1 MRVHEETLAHVRALV
16 ARLQAVPNGFY
27 VSRLAGIHPE
37 DIRTEEDFLSLP
49 FTDKNDLRSAYPLG
63 LAAVPPREIVRVHAS
78 SGTTGAPVVIPYTKK
93 DIADWADMMA
103 RSLAIAGVGPDD
115 RLQIATGFGMWT
127 AGSGFQTGIERLG
140 AMAIPAGPGNTA
152 RQLRFLIDMEATV
165 LCATASYALQLGEEA
180 QKRGLLDQL
189 RLKKAIIGAEHW
201 TQKTGEQIANL
212 LGVEIYDMYGLTEIY
227 GPGTGVSCAEHDGM
241 HMLDEMLLYEVIDPH
256 TLRPVPDGETG
267 ELVITTL
274 FKEGAPLLRYRTHDL
289 TRVVPGEC
297 PCGLRYPRLERILGR
312 TDDMVKYHGVNIFPG
327 QIDELLRG
335 VEGANGEYQLH
346 LRHENQRDSALLRLE
361 SISDPG
367 DISARF
373 RSLIGVSIDVE
384 VVPLGSL
391 PRSEKKTRRIF
402 DFRGR

>member
-274 FKEGAPLLRYRTHDL
+274 FKEGAPLLRYRTGDY
-289 TRVVPGEC
+289 TRFLPPC
-297 PCGLRYPRLERILGR
+297 PCGGVTRRIDRVSRRGEGPSMEKLDEALFRLPGLVDCRAEF
-312 TDDMVKYHGVNIFPG
+312 DGV
-327 QIDELLRG
+327 LK
-335 VEGANGEYQLH
+335 
-346 LRHENQRDSALLRLE
+346 
-361 SISDPG
+361 
-367 DISARF
+367 ISARALEPGLEGDIERAVSACF
-373 RSLIGVSIDVE
+373 PGLPVKLIGVGEGMEDLRPFMPQEFAAALFQS
-384 VVPLGSL
+384 
-391 PRSEKKTRRIF
+391 
-402 DFRGR
+402 

>member
-1 MRVHEETLAHVRALV
+1 
-16 ARLQAVPNGFY
+16 
-27 VSRLAGIHPE
+27 
-37 DIRTEEDFLSLP
+37 
-49 FTDKNDLRSAYPLG
+49 
-63 LAAVPPREIVRVHAS
+63 
-78 SGTTGAPVVIPYTKK
+78 
-93 DIADWADMMA
+93 
-103 RSLAIAGVGPDD
+103 
-115 RLQIATGFGMWT
+115 
-127 AGSGFQTGIERLG
+127 
-140 AMAIPAGPGNTA
+140 
-152 RQLRFLIDMEATV
+152 MEATV

-297 PCGLRYPRLERILGR
+297 PCGLRYPRQERILGP
-312 TDDMVKYHGVNIFPG
+312 HGRYGEIPRSKHFPRPNRRVAAR
-327 QIDELLRG
+327 RG
-335 VEGANGEYQLH
+335 RGERRIPAH

>member
-1 MRVHEETLAHVRALV
+1 
-16 ARLQAVPNGFY
+16 
-27 VSRLAGIHPE
+27 
-37 DIRTEEDFLSLP
+37 
-49 FTDKNDLRSAYPLG
+49 
-63 LAAVPPREIVRVHAS
+63 
-78 SGTTGAPVVIPYTKK
+78 
-93 DIADWADMMA
+93 
-103 RSLAIAGVGPDD
+103 
-115 RLQIATGFGMWT
+115 
-127 AGSGFQTGIERLG
+127 
-140 AMAIPAGPGNTA
+140 MAIPAGPGNTE

-312 TDDMVKYHGVNIFPG
+312 TD
-327 QIDELLRG
+327 EW
-335 VEGANGEYQLH
+335 
-346 LRHENQRDSALLRLE
+346 
-361 SISDPG
+361 
-367 DISARF
+367 
-373 RSLIGVSIDVE
+373 
-384 VVPLGSL
+384 
-391 PRSEKKTRRIF
+391 
-402 DFRGR
+402 

>member
-63 LAAVPPREIVRVHAS
+63 AGRRSPREIVRVHAS

-103 RSLAIAGVGPDD
+103 RSPGHRGRRPGRPPADRHGVLACGRQVP
-115 RLQIATGFGMWT
+115 
-127 AGSGFQTGIERLG
+127 GFQTGIESLG
-140 AMAIPAGPGNTA
+140 AMAIPAGPGNTE

-189 RLKKAIIGAEHW
+189 RLKRRSSAQNIGRR
-201 TQKTGEQIANL
+201 KPVSRSPNL

-256 TLRPVPDGETG
+256 TLAARARWRNRRTGDHHPV
-267 ELVITTL
+267 
-274 FKEGAPLLRYRTHDL
+274 
-289 TRVVPGEC
+289 
-297 PCGLRYPRLERILGR
+297 
-312 TDDMVKYHGVNIFPG
+312 
-327 QIDELLRG
+327 
-335 VEGANGEYQLH
+335 
-346 LRHENQRDSALLRLE
+346 
-361 SISDPG
+361 
-367 DISARF
+367 
-373 RSLIGVSIDVE
+373 
-384 VVPLGSL
+384 
-391 PRSEKKTRRIF
+391 
-402 DFRGR
+402 